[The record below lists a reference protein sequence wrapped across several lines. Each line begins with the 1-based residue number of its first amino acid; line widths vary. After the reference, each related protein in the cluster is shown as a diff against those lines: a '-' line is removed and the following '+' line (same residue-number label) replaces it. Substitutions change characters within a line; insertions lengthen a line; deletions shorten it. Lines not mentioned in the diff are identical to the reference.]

1 MRRVVGPP
9 YSHLVYPAEPPSL
22 SIYPSRLAARAL
34 AVASGLLLLAAPAA
48 AQRTGTPPSDT
59 SWIVQRVPL
68 AQARKSLRT
77 RDAQAAVLLMDT
89 TLVLQ
94 FTDQGLSQLNASI
107 RDSTSQDA
115 GHRLIARMVASALG
129 DMFDHGIAYNLRAL
143 RGAHVEG
150 NRLVL
155 EDLAGKRVLDRVE
168 LNGRDVMDDFSPAE
182 ASRFAA
188 AVNRALGR

>member
-1 MRRVVGPP
+1 M
-9 YSHLVYPAEPPSL
+9 
-22 SIYPSRLAARAL
+22 SIRTPRLAARAL
-34 AVASGLLLLAAPAA
+34 AIASGLLLLAAPAG
-48 AQRTGTPPSDT
+48 AQRTATSPSDT

-68 AQARKSLRT
+68 DQAATSLRT

-94 FTDQGLSQLNASI
+94 FTDQGLSGMNASI
-107 RDSTSQDA
+107 RDSAPD
-115 GHRLIARMVASALG
+115 GVGPRLLARMVSAALG
-129 DMFDHGIAYNLRAL
+129 EMFNHGIAYDLRAL
-143 RGAHVEG
+143 RGARVEG

-155 EDLAGKRVLDRVE
+155 EDLAGKRVFDRVE

-188 AVNRALGR
+188 AVNKALRR

>member
-1 MRRVVGPP
+1 M
-9 YSHLVYPAEPPSL
+9 
-22 SIYPSRLAARAL
+22 SIHASRLAARAL
-34 AVASGLLLLAAPAA
+34 AFASGLLLLAAPAA
-48 AQRTGTPPSDT
+48 AQRTVAPPSDT

-68 AQARKSLRT
+68 ARAATSLRT

-94 FTDQGLSQLNASI
+94 FTDQGLSRMNASM
-107 RDSTSQDA
+107 RDSAPEDL
-115 GHRLIARMVASALG
+115 GHRLLARMVGSALG
-129 DMFDHGIAYNLRAL
+129 ELLDHGIAYNLRAL
-143 RGAHVEG
+143 RGARVEG

-155 EDLAGKRVLDRVE
+155 EDLAGKRVFDRVE

-188 AVNRALGR
+188 AVNRALRG

>member
-1 MRRVVGPP
+1 MQ
-9 YSHLVYPAEPPSL
+9 
-22 SIYPSRLAARAL
+22 PSRLAARAL
-34 AVASGLLLLAAPAA
+34 AVVSGLLMLAAPVT
-48 AQRTGTPPSDT
+48 AQVTVTSGSDT

-68 AQARKSLRT
+68 ASAAASLRT

-94 FTDQGLSQLNASI
+94 FTDEGLSRMNAGI
-107 RDSTSQDA
+107 RDSAPQDL
-115 GHRLIARMVASALG
+115 GHRILARMVGSALG
-129 DMFDHGIAYNLRAL
+129 EMFDHGIAYNLRAL

-155 EDLAGKRVLDRVE
+155 ENLAGKRVFDHVDI
-168 LNGRDVMDDFSPAE
+168 NGRDVMDDFSPAE

-188 AVNRALGR
+188 AVNKAIRR

>member
-1 MRRVVGPP
+1 
-9 YSHLVYPAEPPSL
+9 L

-34 AVASGLLLLAAPAA
+34 AVASGLLLLAAPAT
-48 AQRTGTPPSDT
+48 AQRPGTPPSDT
-59 SWIVQRVPL
+59 SWIVPRVPL
-68 AQARKSLRT
+68 AQASKSLRT

-94 FTDQGLSQLNASI
+94 FTDEGLSRMTASV
-107 RDSTSQDA
+107 RDSAPQDV
-115 GHRLIARMVASALG
+115 GHRLLAGMVGSALG
-129 DMFDHGIAYNLRAL
+129 EMFDHGIAYNLRAL
-143 RGAHVEG
+143 RGARVEG

-188 AVNRALGR
+188 AVNRALRR

>member
-1 MRRVVGPP
+1 MRRILRPP
-9 YSHLVYPAEPPSL
+9 CTHHIYPAEPPPL
-22 SIYPSRLAARAL
+22 SSHASRLAARAL
-34 AVASGLLLLAAPAA
+34 AFASGLLLLAVPAA

-59 SWIVQRVPL
+59 SWIVPRVPL
-68 AQARKSLRT
+68 TQARKSLRT

-94 FTDQGLSQLNASI
+94 FTDQGLSRMNASV
-107 RDSTSQDA
+107 RDSAPQDF
-115 GHRLIARMVASALG
+115 GHRLVARVVGSALSE
-129 DMFDHGIAYNLRAL
+129 MFDHGIAYNLRAL
-143 RGAHVEG
+143 RGARVEG

-155 EDLAGKRVLDRVE
+155 EDLAGKRVFDRVE

-188 AVNRALGR
+188 AVNQALRG

>member
-1 MRRVVGPP
+1 M
-9 YSHLVYPAEPPSL
+9 
-22 SIYPSRLAARAL
+22 SIHASRLATRAL
-34 AVASGLLLLAAPAA
+34 AFASGALLLSVPAA
-48 AQRTGTPPSDT
+48 AQRTAAAASDS

-94 FTDQGLSQLNASI
+94 FTDEGLSRMNASV
-107 RDSTSQDA
+107 RDSAPQ
-115 GHRLIARMVASALG
+115 GVGQRLLARMVGSALG
-129 DMFDHGIAYNLRAL
+129 ELFDHGIAYNLRAL

-155 EDLAGKRVLDRVE
+155 EDLSGKRVFDRVE
-168 LNGRDVMDDFSPAE
+168 FNGRDIMNDFSPAE
-182 ASRFAA
+182 ASSFAA

>member
-1 MRRVVGPP
+1 M
-9 YSHLVYPAEPPSL
+9 
-22 SIYPSRLAARAL
+22 SIHAFRLAARAL
-34 AVASGLLLLAAPAA
+34 AIASGLLLLATPAT
-48 AQRTGTPPSDT
+48 AQRTEAPPSDT

-68 AQARKSLRT
+68 AQAVTSLRT
-77 RDAQAAVLLMDT
+77 RDSQAAVVLMDT

-94 FTDQGLSQLNASI
+94 FTDEGLSQMNKSI
-107 RDSTSQDA
+107 RDSTPKDF
-115 GHRLIARMVASALG
+115 GHRLVARMVGSALVE
-129 DMFDHGIAYNLRAL
+129 MFDHGIAYNLRAL

-155 EDLAGKRVLDRVE
+155 EDLAGKRVFDRVE

-188 AVNRALGR
+188 AVNRALRR

>member
-1 MRRVVGPP
+1 MPI
-9 YSHLVYPAEPPSL
+9 HA
-22 SIYPSRLAARAL
+22 SRLAARAF
-34 AVASGLLLLAAPAA
+34 AFASGLLLLAAPAA
-48 AQRTGTPPSDT
+48 AQRTVTPPSDT

-68 AQARKSLRT
+68 ARAATSLRT

-94 FTDQGLSQLNASI
+94 FTDQGLSRMSASV
-107 RDSTSQDA
+107 RDSAPQDF
-115 GHRLIARMVASALG
+115 GHRLLARMVGSALG
-129 DMFDHGIAYNLRAL
+129 EMFDHGIAYNLRAL
-143 RGAHVEG
+143 RGARVEG

-155 EDLAGKRVLDRVE
+155 EDLAGKRVFDRVE

-188 AVNRALGR
+188 AVNRALRG